1 MNVFQPAMIN
11 RVTFATW
18 ARKQGLRR
26 HSSATWYVPDLG
38 AIPERLLAGGTVD
51 GKPYTAVEPEPP
63 KRRGRPPKPKPEPVT
78 EPDVEPEVEVVV
90 QDESAQV
97 HDTVEEEYR

>member
-1 MNVFQPAMIN
+1 VTVFQPAMIN

-38 AIPERLLAGGTVD
+38 EIPERLLAGGTVD
-51 GKPYTAVEPEPP
+51 GKPYETEPP
-63 KRRGRPPKPKPEPVT
+63 KRRGRPPKPKHDLTEVTVEVPEP
-78 EPDVEPEVEVVV
+78 EAAPEPEPEPA
-90 QDESAQV
+90 STR
-97 HDTVEEEYR
+97 DTVEEEYR